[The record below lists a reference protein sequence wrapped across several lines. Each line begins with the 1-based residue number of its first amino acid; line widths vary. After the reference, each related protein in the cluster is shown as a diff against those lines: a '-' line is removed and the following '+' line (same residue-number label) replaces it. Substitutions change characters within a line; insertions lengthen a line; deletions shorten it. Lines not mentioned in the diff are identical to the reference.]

1 MLLYLI
7 ATGKRKFAV
16 IVSQSARSAAMM
28 MKDFYY
34 ILTNKDSAFTKDYPE
49 VCLPFILSNGSTR
62 RLQTYHGRDCGIE
75 RNSTTISL
83 PRLVDENGKE
93 FPTFG
98 SVITCRGVTSG
109 LRGMRQGKIRPDVV
123 LVDDI
128 QSHEAAHSPEQVEKL
143 QDILRRD
150 ILNLSSG
157 RKMAVICT
165 STPIAEDD
173 LTAKL
178 ENDKNWKTE
187 KYPAIMNF
195 PDEMKKPDNGLW
207 GEYFKIYDDELVS
220 NSSHDQSLQFYKE
233 HFE

>member
-1 MLLYLI
+1 
-7 ATGKRKFAV
+7 
-16 IVSQSARSAAMM
+16 MM

-34 ILTNKDSAFTKDYPE
+34 ILTNKDSAFVQDYPH

-83 PRLVDENGKE
+83 PRLVDENGNE

-143 QDILRRD
+143 
-150 ILNLSSG
+150 
-157 RKMAVICT
+157 
-165 STPIAEDD
+165 
-173 LTAKL
+173 
-178 ENDKNWKTE
+178 
-187 KYPAIMNF
+187 
-195 PDEMKKPDNGLW
+195 
-207 GEYFKIYDDELVS
+207 
-220 NSSHDQSLQFYKE
+220 
-233 HFE
+233 